1 MGPRTPNEVK
11 VVFQDVFSLKHLLSV
26 QLRQLRGGGERH
38 EMIWSTLEPCKKP
51 WLFSMYRG

>member
-26 QLRQLRGGGERH
+26 QLRQLRGGGGRH
-38 EMIWSTLEPCKKP
+38 EMIWSTLDQ
-51 WLFSMYRG
+51 